1 MRYTAGAAFL
11 VALALCAGGGT
22 VAAADATGDWT
33 GFGRT
38 PDNNRHSPLT
48 QIGRDN
54 VDRMGRVFTVD
65 LRRVDPDVRR
75 GSSRIRSRSA
85 APSM

>member
-1 MRYTAGAAFL
+1 MRYAAGAALF
-11 VALALCAGGGT
+11 VALALCAGGGA

-48 QIGRDN
+48 QIDRSN

-65 LRRVDPDVRR
+65 LPHIDPPPIELPLVERV
-75 GSSRIRSRSA
+75 
-85 APSM
+85 